1 MPKTSDLGQA
11 RLQGAIYNAA
21 DNRKDNCAHCVY
33 SNVGPQGRDHWC
45 RLHAAPVTGGSVCA
59 MQEQPKTKK
68 WVAA

>member
-11 RLQGAIYNAA
+11 RLQGAIYTAS
-21 DNRKDNCAHCVY
+21 DNRRDNCSGCVY
-33 SNVGPQGRDHWC
+33 VNVGVNGRDYWC

-59 MQEQPKTKK
+59 MQEQPKIRK